1 MQDVVRR
8 SKVTDRCTPPLTSST
23 VREREREE
31 EREGGGREGEGESSV
46 LLDPSSFLG
55 GMCTWGL

>member
-23 VREREREE
+23 VREREGERR
-31 EREGGGREGEGESSV
+31 ERENGSM
-46 LLDPSSFLG
+46 LLDPSPFLG
-55 GMCTWGL
+55 GMCTWGLKVLT